1 MVGNNSIFLM
11 ELSQND
17 EVVMRNRVVRQL
29 GLLWQQ
35 ERQECESESE
45 CESENVR
52 YPIGAG

>member
-1 MVGNNSIFLM
+1 M

-35 ERQECESESE
+35 ERQECESE

-52 YPIGAG
+52 CPIGAG